1 MIGTEKSSVSSWM
14 SWCEQLDSQQETT
27 GCFDLHSLFH
37 VVFDW
42 NWIAILNGISQL
54 KLQVDLE
61 NYDSWL

>member
-1 MIGTEKSSVSSWM
+1 MGIEKSSVSCSM
-14 SWCEQLDSQQETT
+14 SWCEQLDSQHETK
-27 GCFDLHSLFH
+27 GCFHLHSLFH

-42 NWIAILNGISQL
+42 NEIAILNGISQL